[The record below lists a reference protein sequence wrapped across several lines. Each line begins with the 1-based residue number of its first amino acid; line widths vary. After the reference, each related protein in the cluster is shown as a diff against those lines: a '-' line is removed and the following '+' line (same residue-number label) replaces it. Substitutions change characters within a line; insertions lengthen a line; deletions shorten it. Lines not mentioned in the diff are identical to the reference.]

1 MPYQRLKQMPMDLK
15 QIQDLIEFVAQSGVS
30 EVKLEK
36 DDIKLTIKTQSEDR
50 EERSSQ
56 APAFYPQ
63 MMPPQM
69 MAGQPPVQ
77 QAQSP
82 QQPQAHGGT
91 EAQPAQSSAAPGEPA
106 DSEPDESQYLRVS
119 SPMIGTFYRSPS
131 PDKDP
136 YVKVGDHVDAGQ
148 VVCVVEA
155 MKLFNEIESEVS
167 GKIVK
172 IAVDNAAPVEYD
184 QTLFLVD
191 PNG

>member
-1 MPYQRLKQMPMDLK
+1 MDLK
-15 QIQDLIEFVAQSGVS
+15 EIQDLIKFVAKQGVS
-30 EVKLEK
+30 EVNLEK
-36 DDIKLTIKTQSEDR
+36 DDIKLTIKTGQDDEKSEKN
-50 EERSSQ
+50 Q
-56 APAFYPQ
+56 QPIYAQ
-63 MMPPQM
+63 MMPPQVM
-69 MAGQPPVQ
+69 PQGMPQ
-77 QAQSP
+77 QGAPATEAQQSP
-82 QQPQAHGGT
+82 QQPQTAQQAT
-91 EAQPAQSSAAPGEPA
+91 PQQPQKEAPPQEGQSEGE
-106 DSEPDESQYLRVS
+106 DESQYVPIK

-136 YVKVGDHVDAGQ
+136 YVKVGDKVEKGQ

-184 QTLFLVD
+184 QALFLVD